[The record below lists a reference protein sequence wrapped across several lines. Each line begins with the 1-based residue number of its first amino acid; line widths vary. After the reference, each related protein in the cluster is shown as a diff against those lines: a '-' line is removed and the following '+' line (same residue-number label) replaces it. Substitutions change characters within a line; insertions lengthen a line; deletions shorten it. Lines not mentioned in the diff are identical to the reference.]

1 MNRTLFKYVINEI
14 WPVFLAGLSVW
25 IVAAL
30 ATRVLPILDLIL
42 NRGVAWT
49 HFLRIILYML
59 PEVVLFVLPAA
70 SLMAV
75 VVGFL
80 RLSGDSEIVAL
91 CASGISIYQL
101 LPPVILFSAIGF
113 FVALATTTIAVPWGT
128 KSMAD
133 LAFQVAETAPDLG
146 IKERVFSEPFENLH
160 FYVGG
165 FSAREKEMRD
175 VFVVDRRDPALVNTI
190 VADRGAVVSRP
201 TDQVIVVHFEEGA
214 IFTVGQDLAV
224 ARTIEFKTY
233 DLSIG
238 IKDLFATLSSRKKK
252 PSEMSVS
259 ELAAQ
264 VRKRPE
270 GDPKRNEYLA
280 ELVEKLT
287 LPFGVFLM
295 GLTGAPLGA
304 QTRLRGRA
312 KGIAVSL
319 LVFLSYY
326 VFMGGMRNICEAGG
340 MHPMVGLWL
349 PNVFLLAACCYLLKR
364 VASDRPLM
372 GWSRA

>member
-1 MNRTLFKYVINEI
+1 MKRTLFKYVINEI
-14 WPVFLAGLSVW
+14 WPVFLAGLCVW

-30 ATRVLPILDLIL
+30 ATRMLPILDLIL
-42 NRGVAWT
+42 NRGVSASHVLGIT
-49 HFLRIILYML
+49 LYML

-91 CASGISIYQL
+91 SSSGISLYQL
-101 LPPVILFSAIGF
+101 LPPVITLSVMGF
-113 FVALATTTIAVPWGT
+113 FVALATTTLAVPWGNR
-128 KSMAD
+128 SMAD
-133 LAFQVAETAPDLG
+133 LAFRVAETTPDLG
-146 IKERVFSEPFENLH
+146 IKERVFTEPFEGLH

-165 FSAREKEMRD
+165 FSSRQKAMRD
-175 VFVVDRRDPALVNTI
+175 VFVVDRRNPELVNTI
-190 VADRGAVVSRP
+190 VADRGAVVSHP
-201 TDQVIVVHFEEGA
+201 TDQLIVVHFEEGT
-214 IFTVGQDLAV
+214 IFTVGKDLAV

-233 DLSIG
+233 DLSISV
-238 IKDLFATLSSRKKK
+238 KDLFTALSGRKKK
-252 PSEMSVS
+252 PGEMSTS
-259 ELAAQ
+259 ELMER
-264 VRKRPE
+264 VRKSKK
-270 GDPKRNEYLA
+270 GDLRRNEYLI

-304 QTRLRGRA
+304 QMRLKGRA
-312 KGIAVSL
+312 KGITVSL

-340 MHPMVGLWL
+340 IHPMVGLWL
-349 PNVFLLAACCYLLKR
+349 PNVFLLAACGYLMKR
-364 VASDRPLM
+364 VASGQPLM
-372 GWSRA
+372 SWSRA

>member
-1 MNRTLFKYVINEI
+1 MKGTLFKYVINEI

-101 LPPVILFSAIGF
+101 LPPVILFSVIGF

-214 IFTVGQDLAV
+214 IFTVGRDLAV

-233 DLSIG
+233 DLSIA
-238 IKDLFATLSSRKKK
+238 IKELFSTLSSRKKK

-259 ELAAQ
+259 ELTAQ

-364 VASDRPLM
+364 VASGRPLTS
-372 GWSRA
+372 WSRA

>member
-1 MNRTLFKYVINEI
+1 
-14 WPVFLAGLSVW
+14 
-25 IVAAL
+25 
-30 ATRVLPILDLIL
+30 
-42 NRGVAWT
+42 
-49 HFLRIILYML
+49 ML

-101 LPPVILFSAIGF
+101 LPPVIMFSVIGF

-133 LAFQVAETAPDLG
+133 LAFQVAKTAPDLG

-214 IFTVGQDLAV
+214 IFTVGRDLAV

-238 IKDLFATLSSRKKK
+238 IKDLFATLSSRKKR

-349 PNVFLLAACCYLLKR
+349 PNVFLLVACCYLLKR
-364 VASDRPLM
+364 VASGRPLL
-372 GWSRA
+372 GWWRA

>member
-1 MNRTLFKYVINEI
+1 M
-14 WPVFLAGLSVW
+14 
-25 IVAAL
+25 
-30 ATRVLPILDLIL
+30 
-42 NRGVAWT
+42 
-49 HFLRIILYML
+49 
-59 PEVVLFVLPAA
+59 
-70 SLMAV
+70 
-75 VVGFL
+75 
-80 RLSGDSEIVAL
+80 
-91 CASGISIYQL
+91 
-101 LPPVILFSAIGF
+101 ILFSAIGF

-133 LAFQVAETAPDLG
+133 LAFRVAETAPDLG
-146 IKERVFSEPFENLH
+146 IKERVFSEPFDNLH

-165 FSAREKEMRD
+165 FSAKEKEMRD

-190 VADRGAVVSRP
+190 VADRGAVVSHP
-201 TDQVIVVHFEEGA
+201 TDRVIVVHFEEGA
-214 IFTVGQDLAV
+214 IFTVGRDLAV

-340 MHPMVGLWL
+340 MHPMAGSVAAECFFARSMLLSSEEGGFGSPPDGLVAVVREVFPHKFVSNHSLSEAMSKAGFLAPGSLL
-349 PNVFLLAACCYLLKR
+349 PFTIAGTPPEANPNGTEHDSVFVHEKLVMFLGPMC
-364 VASDRPLM
+364 P
-372 GWSRA
+372 